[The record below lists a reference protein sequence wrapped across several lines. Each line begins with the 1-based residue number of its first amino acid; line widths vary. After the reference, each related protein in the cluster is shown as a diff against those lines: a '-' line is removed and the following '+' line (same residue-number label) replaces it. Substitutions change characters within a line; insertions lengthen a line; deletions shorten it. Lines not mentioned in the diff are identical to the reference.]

1 MRGEGGDASERNFPS
16 PVCHFGGFY
25 ASPLQCAIIGFCS
38 APLTSCASPLI
49 DSSTEIFPLYL
60 DISSYVSQKRGRPE
74 HPTPLPCIA
83 INRAAR
89 TRTSSLERLVCMR
102 ISRAAQN
109 WQNTQLSGPPLPRR
123 PRVRP
128 SPVTPVS
135 RPLHDLCQP
144 IFRESPPSSPSPFIP
159 RKRMANQRGKIA
171 HIFLPT
177 TKSTT
182 TPFARWAPPGRG
194 PSALWPWRP
203 YWMICV
209 FHSVVSS

>member
-1 MRGEGGDASERNFPS
+1 MDAHGRKTPRRMQGEGDDAFERNFPS

-25 ASPLQCAIIGFCS
+25 ASPLQCAIGFCS
-38 APLTSCASPLI
+38 APLTSCASPLT

-109 WQNTQLSGPPLPRR
+109 WQNTQLSGPLLQG
-123 PRVRP
+123 VRP

-135 RPLHDLCQP
+135 GPLHDL
-144 IFRESPPSSPSPFIP
+144 
-159 RKRMANQRGKIA
+159 
-171 HIFLPT
+171 
-177 TKSTT
+177 
-182 TPFARWAPPGRG
+182 
-194 PSALWPWRP
+194 WPAD
-203 YWMICV
+203 I
-209 FHSVVSS
+209 